1 MAADGIIGQRR
12 AAGVRIDDLAK
23 RNEAQLNER
32 LETVTDTA
40 YQAVALFQ
48 QRLHLFADRGAAEE
62 RRDKL
67 AGTVRLIA
75 AGKAAGMNT
84 ICAFSSFFAKV
95 ATDSAIPAA
104 PQGC

>member
-48 QRLHLFADRGAAEE
+48 RACTCSRIEALRKNAVINLPEPSG
-62 RRDKL
+62 
-67 AGTVRLIA
+67 
-75 AGKAAGMNT
+75 
-84 ICAFSSFFAKV
+84 SSPPEK
-95 ATDSAIPAA
+95 P
-104 PQGC
+104 PE